1 MKRKKLLLL
10 FVCLF
15 VMGLF
20 FWRASVKSGF
30 SETEILKEADIEQA
44 YGNVLGSAV
53 RIYGCGIYGSGNIYD
68 VTEEDIIIVTVGH
81 VLSGFDEDGYVTFF
95 DGKEVN
101 GRVIGKD
108 IITDVGFVAVS
119 KDSFSKE
126 ETLNYCMVKRDI
138 GSYENAKKN
147 DCFFM
152 IDMATDVY
160 HPVYYEGGIVE
171 KDKKLEE
178 FQIPMLYGDGG
189 AVAGMSGCGVFDEY
203 GNYIAMLAGSTE
215 QAEIAAIPFT
225 VIEEEYRRLKR

>member
-1 MKRKKLLLL
+1 MKKKKLLLL

-15 VMGLF
+15 VMSLF
-20 FWRASVKSGF
+20 LWRGSVKSGF
-30 SETEILKEADIEQA
+30 SETKILEKADVEQA

-53 RIYGCGIYGSGNIYD
+53 RICGGGIYGSGNIYD
-68 VTEEDIIIVTVGH
+68 VTEKDIIIVTVGH

-95 DGKEVN
+95 DGKEVK

-108 IITDVGFVAVS
+108 IVTDVGFVAVS
-119 KDSFSKE
+119 REFFSE
-126 ETLNYCMVKRDI
+126 EEILDYHMVKRDAD
-138 GSYENAKKN
+138 SYKKTKKN
-147 DCFFM
+147 NCFFM

-160 HPVYYEGGIVE
+160 HPIYYEGGIVE

-178 FQIPMLYGDGG
+178 FQIPMLYGDGC
-189 AVAGMSGCGVFDEY
+189 AVAGMSGCGVFDEF

-225 VIEEEYRRLKR
+225 VIEEEFRMLKQ